1 MTVAK
6 IRLGMAGGGV
16 GSFIGPMHHLGAHL
30 SGGFTLVAGAFSGDL
45 ERSRAAG
52 AQYGVA
58 PDRCYAGH
66 DALIA
71 GERGRPD
78 GIEALAIATPNH
90 LHFPAAMA
98 ALDAGL
104 HIMSDKP
111 ATATLA
117 EAQRLRDAL
126 ASHDS
131 LYALTFTY
139 SGFPMIREARARVAA
154 GMIGAV
160 RKVAV
165 SFAQGWLAAPLEQAG
180 NARAAWRMDPAR
192 SGVGGCISD
201 IGTHA
206 FHLAEY
212 VTGDRV
218 SEIVADL
225 HTHVPGRA
233 LDDDA
238 NMLLHFAG
246 GASGVLASSQVAV
259 GERLGFTLQIFGEK
273 GAMHWAAE
281 QPETLRFVGADGAVS
296 LLSPMSP
303 GLLVREPLPP
313 GFGGSILAGF
323 AVQYRD
329 FARAIR
335 GERGLIGDVLPGIE
349 AGVRTMRF
357 VEAAVH
363 ASAARA
369 GWTELA

>member
-1 MTVAK
+1 MAAK
-6 IRLGMAGGGV
+6 IRLGMAGGGI

-30 SGGFTLVAGAFSGDL
+30 SGGFELVAGAFSGNL

-58 PDRCYAGH
+58 PDRCYSGH
-66 DALIA
+66 DEMIA
-71 GERGRPD
+71 AERNQPE
-78 GIEALAIATPNH
+78 GIEVLAIATPNH

-98 ALDAGL
+98 ALEAGL
-104 HIMSDKP
+104 HVMSDKP

-117 EAQRLRDAL
+117 EAEAL
-126 ASHDS
+126 QAAVADS
-131 LYALTFTY
+131 DSAYALTFTY
-139 SGFPMIREARARVAA
+139 SGFPIIREARARIAA
-154 GMIGAV
+154 GMIGKV
-160 RKVAV
+160 RKVVVAF
-165 SFAQGWLAAPLEQAG
+165 SQGWLAAPLEQAG
-180 NARAAWRMDPAR
+180 NPRAAWRMDPAR

-212 VTGDRV
+212 VTGDAV
-218 SEIVADL
+218 SEIVADVT
-225 HTHVPGRA
+225 THVPGRA

-238 NMLLHFAG
+238 NILMQFAG

-259 GERLGFTLQIFGEK
+259 GERLGFTLKVFGET
-273 GAMHWAAE
+273 GAMHWDAE
-281 QPETLRFVGADGAVS
+281 APETLRFVGSDGAVS

-329 FARAIR
+329 FAKAIC

-357 VEAAVH
+357 VETAVS

-369 GWTELA
+369 GWTVLA